1 MKKITDNISFNFID
15 RKIGPPK
22 ISSDKSEE
30 EQRLSDNGGVEG
42 SNKSEQSPEG
52 GKSIAATYRDLY
64 EQCLK
69 SCSSAIPLNI
79 FQAFLLV
86 DARLDIFVNGCHFE
100 EHTLG
105 QFKKMPENKLQ
116 VILYTTVYHELFCL
130 ISSFRYFPFAIIDPE
145 VAVTKTMW
153 KMKKILKTAGNFDEE
168 AHCCDIFTFCTKM
181 KESQSEAEV
190 ESLLHTSY
198 PSASYDEEQI
208 QSLIDQIKNA
218 AVVLSKTANDYQQPV
233 QEGKQKEFQGH
244 SVVLSKTA
252 NAYQQFP
259 QEGKEEEPHR
269 DATTVVLSKT
279 ANAKQQFPQEG
290 KEEEPQ
296 ADRDDDISYDE
307 DEEGKEKDGS
317 SKV

>member
-1 MKKITDNISFNFID
+1 
-15 RKIGPPK
+15 
-22 ISSDKSEE
+22 
-30 EQRLSDNGGVEG
+30 
-42 SNKSEQSPEG
+42 
-52 GKSIAATYRDLY
+52 
-64 EQCLK
+64 
-69 SCSSAIPLNI
+69 
-79 FQAFLLV
+79 
-86 DARLDIFVNGCHFE
+86 
-100 EHTLG
+100 
-105 QFKKMPENKLQ
+105 
-116 VILYTTVYHELFCL
+116 
-130 ISSFRYFPFAIIDPE
+130 
-145 VAVTKTMW
+145 
-153 KMKKILKTAGNFDEE
+153 
-168 AHCCDIFTFCTKM
+168 M

-259 QEGKEEEPHR
+259 QEGKEEEP
-269 DATTVVLSKT
+269 
-279 ANAKQQFPQEG
+279 
-290 KEEEPQ
+290 Q